1 MTSSKHTRRALLA
14 SILSMLLCAAMLVG
28 STFAWFTDSV
38 TSGSNQIIAGN
49 LDVELYHS
57 NGNVSNEQVAENT
70 KLFVNADGT
79 DILWEPGV
87 MVYEN
92 FTVKNV
98 GSLALKYKLTVNAG
112 DFNIVEGTDQ
122 SLKDVLKVAI
132 LDEAFTG
139 DRTAAQA
146 LTFDKTLADFEKN
159 GNIAAKAADDT
170 YAIVIYWEPSAADN
184 DYNLNNDK
192 ESSDGDPLFI
202 ELGVNL
208 VATQDTVENDGFGN
222 DYDADAKFPSVIQI
236 PADKTLDGT
245 TGEITNLSGNTVVTA
260 SNNTLT
266 FGNNSDIGEATAV
279 DMNGTSQA
287 VKNSIKA
294 EGGQSLTMING
305 ELVKSTTFGKVRFD
319 TNGKE
324 QTGLF
329 ENMTFTDTSAPTHT
343 GSSSNDTEQMIQICP
358 NGGGAGTYIFR
369 NCTFNDAYVL
379 VSGIN
384 GGAAVDII
392 FENCTFNNTGNA
404 DAIELNPAYVN
415 SGSVTIKDCTFNLVT
430 TSNIY
435 AVDMSGTSKIN
446 LTFEGEN
453 RVNGTVADDSKY
465 NLFPT
470 TSVTA
475 YNCKNVT
482 GAENVT
488 VSGIATK
495 P

>member
-1 MTSSKHTRRALLA
+1 MTSSKNTKRALLA
-14 SILSMLLCAAMLVG
+14 SILSMLLCAAMLAG

-38 TSGSNQIIAGN
+38 TSGKNKIVAGS
-49 LDVELYHS
+49 LDVELEYTTDF
-57 NGNVSNEQVAENT
+57 NTWNTVEDATNLFQEN
-70 KLFVNADGT
+70 A
-79 DILWEPGV
+79 LWEPGYAEA
-87 MVYEN
+87 VYLRVRN
-92 FTVKNV
+92 AGT
-98 GSLALKYKLTVNAG
+98 LALKYQFGINIESEQGGVNAAG
-112 DFNIVEGTDQ
+112 EEFLLSDYLKYGVAAGQTSVFASRADAIGAVEDNAAPLSGY
-122 SLKDVLKVAI
+122 
-132 LDEAFTG
+132 
-139 DRTAAQA
+139 TANGN
-146 LTFDKTLADFEKN
+146 LTAGSEDTLALVVYMPESV
-159 GNIAAKAADDT
+159 GNEANYRGEQIPT
-170 YAIVIYWEPSAADN
+170 
-184 DYNLNNDK
+184 
-192 ESSDGDPLFI
+192 I
-202 ELGVNL
+202 ELGISV
-208 VATQDTVENDGFGN
+208 VATQDTVEEDGFGN

-294 EGGQSLTMING
+294 EDGQSLTMING